1 MAVRTESVGSDR
13 PGTDTANHP
22 AAGSS
27 GIAGVTRVP
36 VPVHEPNLGY
46 PPVAPARAALKVRR
60 RSMSAERTAIP
71 VVIGG
76 REIRTGRTQQAV
88 MPHNHQHVLA
98 DWHSADP
105 EHVHEAIASCRS
117 AAREWASWRWEDRA
131 AIFLRAAELLTTTW
145 RQTLNAATM
154 LGQSKTAFQAEIDS

>member
-1 MAVRTESVGSDR
+1 DR
-13 PGTDTANHP
+13 
-22 AAGSS
+22 
-27 GIAGVTRVP
+27 
-36 VPVHEPNLGY
+36 
-46 PPVAPARAALKVRR
+46 LK
-60 RSMSAERTAIP
+60 SMDAERIDIP

-98 DWHSADP
+98 DWHAADP
-105 EHVHEAIASCRS
+105 EHVQEAIAASTA

-145 RQTLNAATM
+145 RQTLNASTM
-154 LGQSKTAFQAEIDS
+154 LGQSKTVLQAEIDSASELIDFLRFNTHFAQELYAEQPVSPHGGQNGIDCRPLG